1 EGLVPLLARGV
12 RRNGGDGWPADV
24 RSELDAAFSEQVAL
38 EHLQRLEVA
47 RLLAGL
53 ADACIRPLLMKG
65 AALAYTVYPDPV
77 LRPHDDIDLLIRE
90 TDRDRAAKALAS
102 LGYAQIAEGGGE
114 LAFSQAH
121 FGITDRFGIRHTCD
135 LHWQIVNPVVF
146 RGMVTFEELDAA
158 AVAVPRLSPHAR
170 TFAPGHALFLSCVHR
185 VAHHL
190 DGDVLVWIYDIHLMV
205 QGGSEKELARFEA
218 LATRAGAGGA
228 GGPAAAGG
236 SCGGGAPRAVWA
248 GRGAGAARGEA
259 SAAFLR
265 RDLRLV
271 DLLRRDLVALDGWRA
286 RLALVG
292 EHLFPPARYMRS

>member
-53 ADACIRPLLMKG
+53 ADAGIRPLLMKG

-90 TDRDRAAKALAS
+90 TARDRAAKALAS
-102 LGYAQIAEGGGE
+102 LGYAEIAEGGGE

-218 LATRAGAGGA
+218 LATRAGACAVCARGLD
-228 GGPAAAGG
+228 AAVRYFGTRV
-236 SCGGGAPRAVWA
+236 PRAVSDA
-248 GRGAGAARGEA
+248 LAAGAARGEA

-271 DLLRRDLVALDGWRA
+271 DLLPRGSCGPGRPPRA
-286 RLALVG
+286 A
-292 EHLFPPARYMRS
+292 PP